1 MRMEID
7 LIRDLLLKIEE
18 CNDRDGLGHV
28 DIPGYSQ
35 DQIAYHVYLLS
46 DAGFIKAVFCD
57 SSTIPEAYVI
67 LGLSWDGQNFLKN
80 VQSNTIWNQVKERA
94 GQLGGEA
101 SIMILGRLAEAFV
114 SSALNLS

>member
-7 LIRDLLLKIEE
+7 LIRELLLKIEE
-18 CNDRDGLGHV
+18 CTDREGLSHV

-35 DQIAYHVYLLS
+35 DQIAYHVYLLN
-46 DAGFIKAVFCD
+46 DAGFINAVLFD
-57 SSTIPEAYVI
+57 TSTIPEAYVI
-67 LGLSWDGQNFLKN
+67 HGLTWDGQNFLKN

-101 SIMILGRLAEAFV
+101 SIMILGRLAEAYV
-114 SSALNLS
+114 NATLGIG